1 MAKNIKGITIE
12 LNASTTGLDKALSDV
27 NKQSRDIAKELRE
40 VEKGLKFNPKDT
52 VLLSQKQKLLGDQI
66 ATTKEKLD
74 RLKEAEKQVQQ
85 QFEKGDI
92 GEEQYRSFQRE
103 VVETESKL
111 KHYKDQ
117 LKETNRENSTF
128 GQTLDNVS
136 KKLETAGKKLQDV
149 GKSMTTKVT
158 LPIVGAGIASFK
170 FASDIEDAMGASDQ
184 IFKGSSEEV
193 KIWADNL
200 IGYYGIAEGEAL
212 EYANVMGAMLQN
224 IGGLTEQEAAKQS
237 QTLVQLA
244 GDLTAMF
251 GGTTESAVQALTGAL
266 KGNNSMLDNY
276 GMGVNE
282 ATIKSKALEMGLVEE
297 GEQLD
302 LAGKQAATLA
312 LIMEQTADA
321 QGQAARE
328 ADGSSG
334 SLRLLITEVKNLA
347 GDLGEVLLPIVTPF
361 ITKLGE
367 MIQKFKDLTPE
378 QKDTIVK
385 IGLLVA
391 AIGPAIVI
399 LGTIIGVFGKLASI
413 IKVAGS
419 AISFLASPIG
429 LAIAAIVAMIAIGVL
444 LYKNWDTIK
453 EKASELWENIKER
466 FNKIKESIM
475 EPINNAKDKVKEA
488 IEKIKSFFDFKW
500 SFPKLK
506 MPTFSITGKFSLSPL
521 SVPKLGIKWN
531 ADGGIFNSPTVLP
544 TLAGLQG
551 FGEPRTGGE
560 VIMPLN
566 KLPSLIADAMAM
578 VGGGGSS
585 IVIQNMSV
593 RDDTDIE
600 KVAIRLDQLQSR
612 RRRGRG

>member
-560 VIMPLN
+560 AIMPLN